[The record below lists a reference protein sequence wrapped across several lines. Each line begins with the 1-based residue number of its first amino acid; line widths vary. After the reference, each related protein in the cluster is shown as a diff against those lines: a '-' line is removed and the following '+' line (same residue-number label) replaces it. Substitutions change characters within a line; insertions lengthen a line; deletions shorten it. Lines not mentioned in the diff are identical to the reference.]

1 MKDAIINLVKLPVS
15 IVSWIARMLEDD
27 KGVPDEA
34 RVGALILVG
43 CFAWN
48 SVASVMMGSSHA
60 FNAQDFGIG
69 AGALAAGLGAWL
81 GLRKDN

>member
-1 MKDAIINLVKLPVS
+1 MQLIK
-15 IVSWIARMLEDD
+15 WIAGVFEDA

-34 RVGALILVG
+34 RIGAMLLIVAFCG
-43 CFAWN
+43 N
-48 SVASVMMGSSHA
+48 SVAAVVMSSTHA
-60 FNAQDFGIG
+60 FDAQTFGIG